1 MAMLCLPAAAL
12 KKHYKKN
19 YSFSLCS
26 KSKEETI
33 NIKKIN
39 MKNIIT
45 SLALIAITF
54 TACNSGNNKSTDV
67 QTTNKDSV
75 TSTTNAGQVYA
86 CPMHPEITGK
96 KGEACSKC
104 GMELKEVKNEPPQ
117 TQSNVPVSANTKTA
131 VSIKE
136 IVNTYLQLKNAFA
149 KDNTNDAATAAN
161 KLGSTFKNFDKTTL
175 SASQRKVFE
184 DISDDAGE
192 HAEHIG
198 KNGGNIEHQRE
209 HLEMLSK
216 DIYDLV
222 KAFGSNQVL
231 YKDFCPMY
239 NKGKG
244 AFWLS
249 ETKEIKNPYLGKAMP
264 TCGTVK
270 EEIK

>member
-1 MAMLCLPAAAL
+1 
-12 KKHYKKN
+12 
-19 YSFSLCS
+19 
-26 KSKEETI
+26 
-33 NIKKIN
+33 

-45 SLALIAITF
+45 YLALIAITF
-54 TACNSGNNKSTDV
+54 TACNSANNKSTDV
-67 QTTNKDSV
+67 QTTSKDSV
-75 TSTTNAGQVYA
+75 TTTNAGQVYA
-86 CPMHPEITGK
+86 CSMHPEITGK
-96 KGEACSKC
+96 KGDTCSKC
-104 GMELKEVKNEPPQ
+104 GMELKEVKNDPTQ
-117 TQSNVPVSANTKTA
+117 TQSNVPVNADTKAT

-161 KLGSTFKNFDKTTL
+161 TLGSTFKNFDKATL
-175 SASQRKVFE
+175 SASQKKFFE
-184 DISDDAGE
+184 DIEDDANE

-198 KNGGNIEHQRE
+198 KNGGKIEHQRE
-209 HLEMLSK
+209 HFEMLSK

-244 AFWLS
+244 AFWIS

-264 TCGTVK
+264 TCGTIK